1 MEAAAGLAQTP
12 QAEKVVVHYTVQA
25 VAAVAQ
31 KKAQLIIALLVLVA
45 TGVLTPLAL
54 VPLVVL
60 LTKMVLLEQ
69 VEILDVVAA
78 AVAGQGMV

>member
-1 MEAAAGLAQTP
+1 MVGLAQTP
-12 QAEKVVVHYTVQA
+12 QAEKVVVHYMVLAA
-25 VAAVAQ
+25 VAVAQ

-45 TGVLTPLAL
+45 TGVLTPLVL

-78 AVAGQGMV
+78 VVVVQGMA

>member
-1 MEAAAGLAQTP
+1 VVGLAQTP
-12 QAEKVVVHYTVQA
+12 QAEKVVVHYMVLA

-45 TGVLTPLAL
+45 TGVLTPLVL

-60 LTKMVLLEQ
+60 LTKMVLLGQ

-78 AVAGQGMV
+78 A